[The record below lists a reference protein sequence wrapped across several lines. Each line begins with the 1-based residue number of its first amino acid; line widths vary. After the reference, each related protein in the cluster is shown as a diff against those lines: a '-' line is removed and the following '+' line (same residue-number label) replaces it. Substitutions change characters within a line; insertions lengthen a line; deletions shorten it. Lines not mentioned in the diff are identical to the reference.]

1 MNPRM
6 IGRTTRILA
15 TLAALATASSSRAN
29 LLVNGDFEA
38 APILGPGQSGVPIGQ
53 AKAIFSDPTTPL
65 YDVAISGISGWTY
78 ATPVENGTG
87 SDHGLARR
95 NAEFGRPAGG
105 QSAFINNWGRMMSQ
119 TVAVPL
125 RAGDVLEAAID
136 FGTLGDDAD
145 GGRAGVFYLVA
156 GQADPSDPD
165 QFAAGSIILA
175 QISAGNPTWSQ
186 FTPDVVVGNDVYTRL
201 SLSYTVQA
209 ADVALGL
216 PITIAFKTVA
226 PSVGPTFWDDASL
239 TVTPVPEPSALGLA
253 GVGAASLAALAARR
267 RRP

>member
-15 TLAALATASSSRAN
+15 ILAALAAASSSRAN

-38 APILGPGQSGVPIGQ
+38 APILGPGQSSVPIGQ
-53 AKAIFSDPTTPL
+53 TKAIFSDPTSPL

-78 ATPVENGTG
+78 ATPLDGGTG
-87 SDHGLARR
+87 SDHGLARH
-95 NAEFGRPAGG
+95 NADFGRPAEG
-105 QSAFINNWGRMMSQ
+105 QSAFINNWERMMSQ

-125 RAGDVLEAAID
+125 QAGDVLEASID

-165 QFAAGSIILA
+165 QFAAGGIILA
-175 QISAGNPTWSQ
+175 QISAGNPSWSQ
-186 FTPDVVVGNDVYTRL
+186 FTPDVVVGNNVYTRL
-201 SLSYTVQA
+201 TLSYSVRA
-209 ADVALGL
+209 SDVSLGL
-216 PITIAFKTVA
+216 PITIAFKTVDS
-226 PSVGPTFWDDASL
+226 SVGPTYWDDASL
-239 TVTPVPEPSALGLA
+239 TVTAVPEPSALGLA